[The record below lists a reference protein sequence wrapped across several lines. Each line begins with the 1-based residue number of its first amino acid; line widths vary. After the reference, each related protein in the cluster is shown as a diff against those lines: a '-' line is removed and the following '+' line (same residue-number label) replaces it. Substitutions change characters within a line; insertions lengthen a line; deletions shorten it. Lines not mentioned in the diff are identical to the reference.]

1 MYQLIKSTSFGGIS
15 VEESL
20 SLSFLQEKM
29 RKDFQEIT
37 KMKSVSASEL
47 SDKAAFIHAG
57 AECYHWLIREDCCKV
72 PVRGGFLEAS
82 EINDPDYPGISVDF
96 TRADGDIMPLALI
109 EQKENHLRAV
119 VYTKMYKEEP
129 EYNEPFE
136 YDSEM
141 IRNLCFSSY
150 IQDDNSVKYPK
161 NLSYKKF
168 CQTVFE
174 DRMYMKEILSNEE
187 YRSYENYLQMAENG
201 YLPE

>member
-1 MYQLIKSTSFGGIS
+1 MVPQIYRYCLPVYRNLSIIP
-15 VEESL
+15 VEGS
-20 SLSFLQEKM
+20 SS
-29 RKDFQEIT
+29 
-37 KMKSVSASEL
+37 S
-47 SDKAAFIHAG
+47 
-57 AECYHWLIREDCCKV
+57 
-72 PVRGGFLEAS
+72 
-82 EINDPDYPGISVDF
+82 
-96 TRADGDIMPLALI
+96 
-109 EQKENHLRAV
+109 
-119 VYTKMYKEEP
+119 
-129 EYNEPFE
+129 FE